1 MATAVATPAL
11 ASATRAFAREPRAC
25 KTLIAADFGSR
36 TRGSARAPAT
46 RAALG
51 ARAGARAATHVLR
64 ARVAGGMEWNDETNG
79 ETNDDDTTERE
90 ATRHNVGAG
99 DDTRGER
106 RAETNDATFQTSS
119 ESKTQKYDEDFVDAE
134 SRSLE
139 RNENDAFS
147 PGRSSDE
154 NWLDDDRFGCSPGQ
168 LWVNAVASI
177 GATQNPKHAS
187 YAADFLKSAFG
198 DASPDTLAFG
208 TDPGGIPGTTQ
219 SAEAARQ
226 TLLSTSRHQETTEWL
241 NDPSHFFLTAWHDS
255 LDARAAELRFVMDH
269 PLGSSAALVALGLFF
284 LSASRRARRA
294 RELRASLLNDGVDLT
309 HVFGDHLETLE
320 YLARMR
326 ERGALAL
333 GVEACAARKVETETK
348 YLGAAALRDW
358 REFYGA
364 RGIDLATKEDVRK
377 VKAYV
382 EHLHHLEGCLLGE
395 DRAGEKI
402 ELLGEEW

>member
-1 MATAVATPAL
+1 MVTAVATPAL

-187 YAADFLKSAFG
+187 YAADFLKSAQNFSQT
-198 DASPDTLAFG
+198 SPDTLAFG
-208 TDPGGIPGTTQ
+208 TDPGGIPGTTR
-219 SAEAARQ
+219 SEAARQ

-241 NDPSHFFLTAWHDS
+241 DPNFFLTAWHDS

-284 LSASRRARRA
+284 FSASRRARRA

-402 ELLGEEW
+402 ELLGDEW

>member
-11 ASATRAFAREPRAC
+11 AAATRAFAREPRAC
-25 KTLIAADFGSR
+25 KTLIAADFGSK

-90 ATRHNVGAG
+90 ATRHVA
-99 DDTRGER
+99 DDDVRGGER
-106 RAETNDATFQTSS
+106 RADAEDAAFETSS
-119 ESKTQKYDEDFVDAE
+119 ESKTRHDDDAE
-134 SRSLE
+134 THPRLE
-139 RNENDAFS
+139 RNEAFS
-147 PGRSSDE
+147 GGSFDE

-187 YAADFLKSAFG
+187 YAADFLKRAF
-198 DASPDTLAFG
+198 SPSFQK
-208 TDPGGIPGTTQ
+208 TDPGMTH
-219 SAEAARQ
+219 EAARQ
-226 TLLSTSRHQETTEWL
+226 TLLSSRHQ
-241 NDPSHFFLTAWHDS
+241 DFFLAAWHDS

-269 PLGSSAALVALGLFF
+269 PLGSGAAVAALGLFF
-284 LSASRRARRA
+284 LSASRRRRRA

-402 ELLGEEW
+402 ELLGDEW

>member
-119 ESKTQKYDEDFVDAE
+119 ESKTQKYDEDDAE
-134 SRSLE
+134 SSRSLE

-147 PGRSSDE
+147 PRSRSSDE

-198 DASPDTLAFG
+198 DASPEKLAFG

-226 TLLSTSRHQETTEWL
+226 TLLSSRHQETTEWL
-241 NDPSHFFLTAWHDS
+241 DPNFFLNAWHDS

>member
-1 MATAVATPAL
+1 MATAVTTPAL

-90 ATRHNVGAG
+90 ATRHVGAG
-99 DDTRGER
+99 DDVRGER
-106 RAETNDATFQTSS
+106 TADANDATFQTSS
-119 ESKTQKYDEDFVDAE
+119 ESKTRYDEDDAE
-134 SRSLE
+134 SAESADSLE
-139 RNENDAFS
+139 RNDAFS
-147 PGRSSDE
+147 PRSSDE

-187 YAADFLKSAFG
+187 YAADFLKRAF
-198 DASPDTLAFG
+198 SPSPEKLAFG
-208 TDPGGIPGTTQ
+208 TDPGIPGTTQ
-219 SAEAARQ
+219 SEAARQ
-226 TLLSTSRHQETTEWL
+226 TLLSSRHQETTEWL
-241 NDPSHFFLTAWHDS
+241 DPNFFLTAWHDS

-284 LSASRRARRA
+284 FSASRRRRRA

-326 ERGALAL
+326 ERGPSALAL

>member
-1 MATAVATPAL
+1 MATAVTTPAL

-90 ATRHNVGAG
+90 ATRHVAN
-99 DDTRGER
+99 DDVADGER
-106 RAETNDATFQTSS
+106 RADAEESFLLEAS
-119 ESKTQKYDEDFVDAE
+119 ESKTRYDDDDETRNASE
-134 SRSLE
+134 RSRT
-139 RNENDAFS
+139 
-147 PGRSSDE
+147 SSDE

-187 YAADFLKSAFG
+187 YAADFLTKAF
-198 DASPDTLAFG
+198 SPS
-208 TDPGGIPGTTQ
+208 PENPR
-219 SAEAARQ
+219 EAARQ
-226 TLLSTSRHQETTEWL
+226 TLLSSRHQEPTHWL
-241 NDPSHFFLTAWHDS
+241 DPNFFHSAWHDS

-269 PLGSSAALVALGLFF
+269 PLGSSAAVVALGLLFF
-284 LSASRRARRA
+284 SASRRRRRA

-326 ERGALAL
+326 ERGPSALAL

-382 EHLHHLEGCLLGE
+382 DNLHHLEGCLLGE